1 MQLSRKSFIIKI
13 ILLTGYIV
21 LFLFM
26 PFNIRLKR
34 RAYADKKALRNKG
47 KTMKKKGKD
56 IVSIEPCRSYDPE
69 EVYKAV
75 KHGLASLKFRIKPGL
90 SVLLKPNILA
100 QNTPDQCATTHPAL
114 VDAVCRIL
122 TENKCSIT
130 IGESSAFY
138 QGGGTRK
145 GFETS
150 GIAGVASKYNA
161 GLMPFES
168 THLVKVI
175 TGKALNPFYIT
186 DAINRFDLI
195 INLPKMK
202 IHRLA
207 RYTGA
212 IKNMYGFIPGGTKQY
227 YHKLFDHR
235 SDYKE
240 FWGIP
245 LVDVF
250 EAVQPGLNIMDAV
263 YGLDKDGPAA
273 NGEPKYT
280 GLILMSVNAAALD
293 VIACRVMGFDPYWV
307 PAVREAIGRN
317 LCDVPEKIKTA
328 GDVPSVPY
336 VKLPDEEPLTGI
348 RRRLDDY
355 MFDRLLVEP
364 RIDKCDCTKCDKCTD
379 GCASGAITRNNY
391 EYPVI
396 DMNKCIYCYCC
407 EEYCTY
413 KAISLHGG
421 VINHIIR
428 GIRQIKKI

>member
-1 MQLSRKSFIIKI
+1 MHIKNCNEKSKKTIKRKGQDLVVIEQCTSYDYDEI
-13 ILLTGYIV
+13 YNAV
-21 LFLFM
+21 
-26 PFNIRLKR
+26 
-34 RAYADKKALRNKG
+34 
-47 KTMKKKGKD
+47 KKGL
-56 IVSIEPCRSYDPE
+56 E
-69 EVYKAV
+69 
-75 KHGLASLKFRIKPGL
+75 SLKYKIKPGI

-114 VDAVCRIL
+114 VEAVCRIL
-122 TENKCSIT
+122 SEKKCSIT

-145 GFETS
+145 GFVTS
-150 GIAGVASKYNA
+150 GIAEVAGRFNA
-161 GLMPFES
+161 EIMPFES
-168 THLVKVI
+168 TQLMQI
-175 TGKALNPFYIT
+175 TTGRALNPFFIS

-212 IKNMYGFIPGGTKQY
+212 IKNLYGFIPGCTKQF

-235 SDYKE
+235 NDYKE

-250 EAVQPGLNIMDAV
+250 EAVKPGLNIMDAV

-280 GLILMSVNAAALD
+280 GLILLSCNAAALD
-293 VIACRVMGFDPYWV
+293 VIACRIMNFDPYRI
-307 PAVREAIGRN
+307 PAVREALNRN
-317 LCDVPEKIKTA
+317 LCDEPDKIKTT
-328 GDVPSVPY
+328 GDVPSIPY
-336 VKLPDEEPLTGI
+336 VKLPDEEPLTGL
-348 RRRLDDY
+348 RRKLDDY
-355 MFDRLLVEP
+355 MFNQLLVEP
-364 RIDKCDCTKCDKCTD
+364 RIDTCDCIKCDKCTA
-379 GCASGAITRNNY
+379 GCATGAITRNNN

-396 DMNKCIYCYCC
+396 DMTKCIYCYCC
-407 EEYCTY
+407 EEYCSS

-428 GIRQIKKI
+428 GIRQLTKI